1 MAFFLLFISLLAW
14 AFASPL
20 GSTPDEDYHL
30 ASIWCGQGEREGL
43 CEYSTEKAGDIIVPA
58 STVEAANCFA
68 FHPELSANC
77 PVKPANETTITGRSN
92 ADGGYPPVFYWVM
105 GAFAGPDLVVSVL
118 LMRIFNSLLFVAM
131 MMTTFLLSQKSLRV
145 PLLWGIAITVVP
157 LGMFLIPSVNPSS
170 WALISA
176 TVLWASLTGFL
187 KAVSSKQRF
196 ALGIIAGIATLIG
209 AGARSDAAVYSGIA
223 VVVAVI
229 LSWKQISQRRMLLLL
244 PAGIVLVALG
254 FFFSGGQSSVVA
266 PDGSATTNA
275 SIGVVSLAFANLAL
289 LPQLWTGVLGTWG
302 LGWLDTTM
310 PGIVWVTSVAMFS
323 AFVFAGLKSL
333 SKAKAV
339 AVSLLF
345 ICLISIPLYILVN
358 DRVMVG
364 AGVQPRYIFPLMI
377 MFAGVALTALNP
389 GKDTFSAVQVWIA
402 VAGLTVANSLA
413 LHTNIRRYVTGI
425 DTGGVNLDDKVEW
438 WWELPFGPMWVWAI
452 GTITFGLVL
461 YFLASWT
468 LKKWNN
474 DLSSLEPGVNSPK

>member
-1 MAFFLLFISLLAW
+1 MAFSLLLASLLAW

-77 PVKPANETTITGRSN
+77 PVKSASETTVTGRSN

-105 GAFAGPDLVVSVL
+105 GAFAGPDLVLSVL
-118 LMRIFNSLLFVAM
+118 LMRIFNSLLFVVM
-131 MMTTFLLSQKSLRV
+131 LLTTFFLSTKALRV
-145 PLLWGIAITVVP
+145 PLLWGITISVVP

-176 TVLWASLTGFL
+176 TVLWASLTGFF
-187 KAVSSKQRF
+187 KAEGPKQRT

-223 VVVAVI
+223 VVIGVI
-229 LSWKQISQRRMLLLL
+229 LSWTQISQRRMLLLL

-275 SIGVVSLAFANLAL
+275 TIGVVSLAFANLAL

-333 SKAKAV
+333 SKAKAF
-339 AVSLLF
+339 AISLLF
-345 ICLISIPLYILVN
+345 ICLIAIPLYILVN

-377 MFAGVALTALNP
+377 MFAGVALTALKP
-389 GKDTFSAVQVWIA
+389 GKDTFSAVQLWIA

-425 DTGGVNLDDKVEW
+425 DTGGVNLDEKVEW
-438 WWELPFGPMWVWAI
+438 WWELPIGPMWLWAI
-452 GTITFGLVL
+452 GTVTFGLVL
-461 YFLASWT
+461 YFLANWT
-468 LKKWNN
+468 LKNWENE
-474 DLSSLEPGVNSPK
+474 LSSLEPSFNSSK

>member
-1 MAFFLLFISLLAW
+1 MAFSLLLISLLAW

-43 CEYSTEKAGDIIVPA
+43 CDYSTEKAGDIIVPA

-77 PVKPANETTITGRSN
+77 PVKPSSETTVTGRSN

-105 GAFAGPDLVVSVL
+105 GAFAGPELVLSVL
-118 LMRIFNSLLFVAM
+118 LMRIFNSLLFVVLLL
-131 MMTTFLLSQKSLRV
+131 TTFLLSHKSLRV
-145 PLLWGIAITVVP
+145 PLLWGITITVVP

-176 TVLWASLTGFL
+176 TVLWASLAGFFN
-187 KAVSSKQRF
+187 AVSSKQRI
-196 ALGIIAGIATLIG
+196 ALGIIAGIATIIG

-244 PAGIVLVALG
+244 PAVIVLVALG

-333 SKAKAV
+333 SKAKAF

-345 ICLISIPLYILVN
+345 ICLIAIPLYILVN

-377 MFAGVALTALNP
+377 MFAGVALTALKP
-389 GKDTFSAVQVWIA
+389 GKDTFSAVQVWVA

-438 WWELPFGPMWVWAI
+438 WWEIPIGPMWMWAI
-452 GTITFGLVL
+452 GTITFGIVL
-461 YFLASWT
+461 CFLANWT
-468 LKKWNN
+468 LKNWNEE
-474 DLSSLEPGVNSPK
+474 LSSLEPGFNSPK

>member
-1 MAFFLLFISLLAW
+1 MAFSLLLICLLSW

-30 ASIWCGQGEREGL
+30 ASIWCGQGERDGL

-77 PVKPANETTITGRSN
+77 PIKPASETTVTGRSN

-105 GAFAGPDLVVSVL
+105 GAFAGPNLVLSVL
-118 LMRIFNSLLFVAM
+118 LMRIFNSVLFVGM
-131 MMTTFLLSQKSLRV
+131 LLTTFLLSSKSLRV

-176 TVLWASLTGFL
+176 TVLWASLTGFFNA
-187 KAVSSKQRF
+187 KSNKQRTS
-196 ALGIIAGIATLIG
+196 LGIIAGLATLIG

-223 VVVAVI
+223 VVVAII
-229 LSWKQISQRRMLLLL
+229 LSWKKVSEHRLMLLL
-244 PAGIVLVALG
+244 PVGIVIVALA

-266 PDGSATTNA
+266 PDGSAATNA
-275 SIGVVSLAFANLAL
+275 SIGVVALAFANLAL

-333 SKAKAV
+333 NKVKAL

-345 ICLISIPLYILVN
+345 LCLIAIPLYILVN

-377 MFAGVALTALNP
+377 MFAGVSLTALRA
-389 GKDTFSAVQVWIA
+389 GKDTFSRAQVWIA
-402 VAGLTVANSLA
+402 VSGLTIANSLA

-425 DTGGVNLDDKVEW
+425 DTGGVNLDEKVEW
-438 WWELPFGPMWVWAI
+438 WWTIPVGPMWIWAL
-452 GTITFGLVL
+452 GTIAFGLTL
-461 YFLASWT
+461 SYLAIWT
-468 LKKWNN
+468 LKNW
-474 DLSSLEPGVNSPK
+474 DTELVSLEPGLNSSK